1 MILNFLYFLQNY
13 SDNYN
18 WQNYFVKTRFLFYSD
33 TFDGVIKTK
42 DLITRTPYLQ
52 ALFIMVH
59 EERWWEDSSAGESLS
74 FNNQIKQMNKNHPAG
89 EKQAGGELQCW
100 QT

>member
-1 MILNFLYFLQNY
+1 MILHFLYFLQNY

-52 ALFIMVH
+52 A
-59 EERWWEDSSAGESLS
+59 
-74 FNNQIKQMNKNHPAG
+74 QIKQMNKNHPAG
-89 EKQAGGELQCW
+89 EKQAGGALQCW